1 MLDTETGEEA
11 DRLNNLSEW
20 VRIQLR
26 AKANG
31 VEKVFL
37 EDISTRRLAAIIL
50 NRVDSMNREAGNYE
64 QMIDINDDLLSIAE
78 AIREWFTNGS

>member
-1 MLDTETGEEA
+1 MLDNETGEEA

-31 VEKVFL
+31 VEKVFI
-37 EDISTRRLAAIIL
+37 EDLSTRRLAAIIL
-50 NRVDSMNREAGNYE
+50 NRVDRMSREAGDDYE
-64 QMIDINDDLLSIAE
+64 QMPVDELLSIAE